1 MIDVTEVK
9 IRGYQKEDRNA
20 IREISIES
28 SIFGE
33 YRNAVFDDEVLADLL
48 TAYFTDYEPVS
59 CFVAEKKEYVMG
71 YILGTKDVRK
81 MRNVLK
87 RKVIPGVVKDLS
99 GKGQLFRKGNLI
111 FIKNI
116 VFSYFK
122 GEFVAPDF
130 SPEYPATL
138 HINIAPQFRGQNVGS
153 LLINHYLDF
162 LKKESISGIHF
173 GVLSERAKMF
183 FLKLDFKVLF
193 TGKYTFL
200 NYLTGETLPHYIIGK
215 KL

>member
-1 MIDVTEVK
+1 MIDVSEVK
-9 IRGYQKEDRNA
+9 IRGYREEDRNA
-20 IREISIES
+20 IREISIQS

-33 YRNAVFDDEVLADLL
+33 YRNAVFNDEVLADLL
-48 TAYFTDYEPVS
+48 TAYFTDYEPAS
-59 CFVAEKKEYVMG
+59 CFVAERKEYVMG

-87 RKVIPGVVKDLS
+87 RKVIHGVVKDLS
-99 GKGQLFRKGNLI
+99 GKGQLFSKTNLI

-122 GEFVAPDF
+122 GEFMAPDF
-130 SPEYPATL
+130 SIEYPATL
-138 HINIAPQFRGQNVGS
+138 HINIASQFRGQNVGS
-153 LLINHYLDF
+153 LLVNHYLDF
-162 LKKESISGIHF
+162 LKKESVSGIHF

-200 NYLTGETLPHYIIGK
+200 KYLTGETLPHYIIGK
-215 KL
+215 QW

>member
-130 SPEYPATL
+130 SLEYPATL
-138 HINIAPQFRGQNVGS
+138 HINIASQSRGQNVGS
-153 LLINHYLDF
+153 LLVNHYLDF

>member
-138 HINIAPQFRGQNVGS
+138 HINIASQSRGQNVGS
-153 LLINHYLDF
+153 LLVNHYLDF

>member
-1 MIDVTEVK
+1 
-9 IRGYQKEDRNA
+9 
-20 IREISIES
+20 
-28 SIFGE
+28 
-33 YRNAVFDDEVLADLL
+33 
-48 TAYFTDYEPVS
+48 
-59 CFVAEKKEYVMG
+59 MG

-99 GKGQLFRKGNLI
+99 GKGQLFRKANLI

-130 SPEYPATL
+130 SLEYPATL

-153 LLINHYLDF
+153 LLINHYFDF

-215 KL
+215 NYKGMYSKTVLCIMLSF

>member
-99 GKGQLFRKGNLI
+99 GKGQFFRKANLI

>member
-1 MIDVTEVK
+1 MIDVTKVK
-9 IRGYQKEDRNA
+9 IRGYREEDRNA
-20 IREISIES
+20 IREISIQS

-33 YRNAVFDDEVLADLL
+33 YRNAVFNDEVLADLL
-48 TAYFTDYEPVS
+48 TAYFTDYESTS
-59 CFVAEKKEYVMG
+59 CFVAERKEDIMG

-87 RKVIPGVVKDLS
+87 RKIIPGVVKDLS
-99 GKGQLFRKGNLI
+99 SKGQLFRKSNQI

-122 GEFVAPDF
+122 GEFMVLDF

-138 HINIAPQFRGQNVGS
+138 HINIASQFRGQNVGS
-153 LLINHYLDF
+153 LLVNHYLDF
-162 LKKESISGIHF
+162 LKKESVSGIHF

-200 NYLTGETLPHYIIGK
+200 KYLTGETLPHYIIGK
-215 KL
+215 KW

>member
-87 RKVIPGVVKDLS
+87 RKVIPDVVKDLS

>member
-87 RKVIPGVVKDLS
+87 RKVIPDVVKDLS
-99 GKGQLFRKGNLI
+99 GKGQLFRKDNLI

>member
-99 GKGQLFRKGNLI
+99 GKGQFFRKANLI

-130 SPEYPATL
+130 SLEYPATL
-138 HINIAPQFRGQNVGS
+138 HINIASQSRGQNVGS
-153 LLINHYLDF
+153 LLVNHYLDF